1 MIITD
6 FIVCEDVRFEVTGQ
20 HSLIGVYHENIQF
33 HVTPSNRDVWP
44 KHLSLAVFTR
54 VLFEQKD
61 SEENICRIE
70 LFVGLEEDLIL
81 LGKPVYIDKT
91 KLDDHGRMV
100 MAAVL
105 KNFSLKGPGNFL
117 ICLKAYNEDDELV
130 AEVSPPCSLEI
141 KEVVREEKK

>member
-6 FIVCEDVRFEVTGQ
+6 FIVCEDIRFEVRGQ

-44 KHLSLAVFTR
+44 KHHSLAVFTR

-61 SEENICRIE
+61 VEKNICKIE
-70 LFVGLEEDLIL
+70 LFVGLSGDLIL
-81 LGKPVYIDKT
+81 LGEPVDIDKT

-100 MAAVL
+100 MTAVL
-105 KNFSLKGPGNFL
+105 KNFLLKGPGNFL
-117 ICLKAYNEDDELV
+117 ICLKAYNEDNKLV
-130 AEVSPPCSLEI
+130 AEVSPPCSVEI
-141 KEVVREEKK
+141 KEVVHEREK